1 MCPRMVPM
9 LLRRLA
15 LIPPLLLA
23 IYTITFALA
32 WIAPGNPLEN
42 PEGRR
47 PPPEVVEAMKRQYR
61 LDDPAAFYV
70 EYLGKATGVSW
81 LMGRAPRPFDLGP
94 SLRQPDWTVN
104 EILAD
109 ALPVSV
115 TLGAS
120 AMLLALAIGLT
131 AGTIGGLRPRSLADG
146 LAQVLAMVGVSVPSF
161 VTGAALLIVF
171 AAKLRWLPV
180 GGWGSLQALV
190 LPSIAL
196 SLPFAATIARMTR
209 VGMIEQMSSD
219 HARTARAKGLSR
231 AQVARRHALKNA
243 FLPVLSWLG
252 PATAVALTGSFVV
265 EKVFAVPGLGR
276 HFVDAVL
283 GKDLTLVM
291 GITLAY
297 GTLVVLLNL
306 AVDLLYAWVD
316 PRIRAR

>member
-1 MCPRMVPM
+1 MLPL

-15 LIPPLLLA
+15 LVPPLLLA

-32 WIAPGNPLEN
+32 WLAPGNPLEA

-47 PPPEVVEAMKRQYR
+47 PPAEVQQAMARRYR

-70 EYLGKATGVSW
+70 EYLGRASGVSW
-81 LMGRAPRPFDLGP
+81 ALGRAPRPFDLGP

-120 AMLLALAIGLT
+120 AMLIALAIGLV
-131 AGTIGGLRPRSLADG
+131 AGTLGGLHPRGWIDNVTQILSLIG
-146 LAQVLAMVGVSVPSF
+146 ISVPSF
-161 VTGAALLIVF
+161 VIGATLLILF
-171 AAKLRWLPV
+171 AARLRWFPV
-180 GGWGSLQALV
+180 GGWGTLSTLAL
-190 LPSIAL
+190 PAFAL

-209 VGMIEQMSSD
+209 VGMIEQMASD

-231 AQVARRHALKNA
+231 LQVARRHALRNA
-243 FLPVLSWLG
+243 FLPVLSWMG
-252 PATAVALTGSFVV
+252 PATAVAFTGSFVV

-291 GITLAY
+291 GIALTY
-297 GTLVVLLNL
+297 GALVILLNL

-316 PRIRAR
+316 PRIRVR

>member
-1 MCPRMVPM
+1 MLPT

-15 LIPPLLLA
+15 LLPPLLLA

-32 WIAPGNPLEN
+32 WVAPGNPLEN

-47 PPPEVVEAMKRQYR
+47 PPPEIVEAMKRQYH
-61 LDDPAAFYV
+61 LDDPMAFYL
-70 EYLGKATGVSW
+70 EYLGKASGVSW
-81 LMGRAPRPFDLGP
+81 IMGRAPRPFDLGP

-115 TLGAS
+115 TLGAA
-120 AMLLALAIGLT
+120 AMLLALVIGLT
-131 AGTIGGLRPRSLADG
+131 AGTIGGLRPRSVADAV
-146 LAQVLAMVGVSVPSF
+146 AQVLSMVGVSVPSF
-161 VTGAALLIVF
+161 VIGAALLILF
-171 AAKLRWLPV
+171 AAKLRMLPV

-190 LPSIAL
+190 LPAMAL

-231 AQVARRHALKNA
+231 LQVARRHALKNA

-252 PATAVALTGSFVV
+252 PATAIALTGSFVV

-316 PRIRAR
+316 PRIRER